1 MTGKSKNIVFATNK
15 TKIKTKMDIKK
26 LSVFFV
32 MLAGILLF
40 SVMISAAD
48 FSNVLL
54 TVDNIDAN
62 DNPALVSGETVAFKV
77 YFDSN
82 IDTANLK
89 VRVEVEGEEVDVD
102 ETTSDFEVEAG
113 HRYAKVLTMR
123 IPFELED
130 QVSDDAVLNL
140 KIWGGDSVAY
150 TDSFD
155 VRVQRTSYNVDFASI
170 STPET
175 AEAGKLF
182 PVTVVLKNIG
192 YNNLDDVYVTVRM
205 PELEIQKSAYF
216 GDLVA
221 IENDDD
227 EDVVSGRIFLDIPYT
242 AKNGVYTLEVA
253 VKSDD
258 FSTNKVTQVVL
269 ENGFSSNVFVSGN
282 QIILTNPTGKL
293 LVLKLVPEGNV
304 RLSDELVVIPA
315 GSSRTVLAS
324 ATGDFKVN
332 IFSKDGLL
340 LDSVV
345 VPATSTGTG
354 GNAVAVLTVI
364 LAIIF
369 LVLLVVLI
377 ILVTKKPEK
386 KEEFGESYY

>member
-1 MTGKSKNIVFATNK
+1 M
-15 TKIKTKMDIKK
+15 KTKMDTKK
-26 LSVFFV
+26 TFGFFLV
-32 MLAGILLF
+32 MLAGILLS

-48 FSNVLL
+48 FGNVLL

-62 DNPALVSGETVAFKV
+62 DNPALVSGETTTFKV

-82 IDTANLK
+82 IDTSDLK
-89 VRVEVEGEEVDVD
+89 VRVEIEGDEVDVD
-102 ETTSDFEVEAG
+102 QTTEDFEVEAG
-113 HRYAKVLTMR
+113 NRYVKVLTMR
-123 IPFELED
+123 VPFDLED
-130 QVSDDAVLNL
+130 SVSDDAVLNL

-155 VRVQRTSYNVDFASI
+155 VRVQRASYNVDFASI
-170 STPET
+170 STSET

-192 YNNLDDVYVTVRM
+192 YNDLDDVYVTVKM

-216 GDLVA
+216 GDLVSV
-221 IENDDD
+221 ENDDD
-227 EDVVSGRIFLDIPYT
+227 EDVASGRIFLDIPYT

-258 FSTNKVTQVVL
+258 FSTNEVTQVVL

-293 LVLKLVPEGNV
+293 LVLKLVPEGNA
-304 RLSDELVVIPA
+304 RLSDELVVIPS

-332 IFSKDGLL
+332 IFSKDGQL
-340 LDSVV
+340 LDSIT
-345 VPATSTGTG
+345 VPSSVTNAG
-354 GNAVAVLTVI
+354 GNAVAILTVI

-369 LVLLVVLI
+369 LVLLVVLV

>member
-1 MTGKSKNIVFATNK
+1 
-15 TKIKTKMDIKK
+15 MDIKK

-32 MLAGILLF
+32 MLVGILLS
-40 SVMISAAD
+40 SVMISAVD
-48 FSNVLL
+48 FSNVLV

-82 IDTANLK
+82 IDTLDLK
-89 VRVEVEGEEVDVD
+89 VRVEVEGEAVDVD
-102 ETTSDFEVEAG
+102 ETTPDFEVEAG

-123 IPFELED
+123 IPYELED

-155 VRVQRTSYNVDFASI
+155 VRVQRASYNVDFASI
-170 STPET
+170 STSET

-182 PVTVVLKNIG
+182 PVTVVLKNTG
-192 YNNLDDVYVTVRM
+192 YNNLDDVYVTVKM

-221 IENDDD
+221 VENDDD
-227 EDVVSGRIFLDIPYT
+227 EDVASGRIFLDIPYS
-242 AKNGVYTLEVA
+242 AKNGVYTLEVS

-258 FSTNKVTQVVL
+258 FSTNEVTQVVL

-324 ATGDFKVN
+324 ASGDFKVN

-345 VPATSTGTG
+345 VPATAVGEAG

>member
-1 MTGKSKNIVFATNK
+1 M
-15 TKIKTKMDIKK
+15 KMNIKK

-32 MLAGILLF
+32 MLVGILF
-40 SVMISAAD
+40 VAGMVSAAD

-54 TVDNIDAN
+54 TVEGIDAM
-62 DNPALVSGETVAFKV
+62 DNPALVSGETATFKV

-82 IDTANLK
+82 IDTTDLK
-89 VRVEVEGEEVDVD
+89 VRVEIEGDEVDVD
-102 ETTSDFEVEAG
+102 EVTEDFEVESG
-113 HRYAKVLTMR
+113 NRYVKVLTMR
-123 IPFELED
+123 IPYELED
-130 QVSDDAVLNL
+130 EVSNDAVLNL
-140 KIWGGDSVAY
+140 KIWGGDSIAY
-150 TDSFD
+150 TNEFD
-155 VRVQRTSYNVDFASI
+155 VRIQRDSYNVDFASI
-170 STPET
+170 STSET

-182 PVTVVLKNIG
+182 PVTVVLKNVG
-192 YNNLDDVYVTVRM
+192 YNDLDDVYITVKM

-221 IENDDD
+221 VENDDD
-227 EDVVSGRIFLDIPYT
+227 EDVVSGRIFLDIPYET
-242 AKNGVYTLEVA
+242 RNGVYNLEVA

-258 FSTNKVTQVVL
+258 FSTNVVRQIVV
-269 ENGFSSNVFVSGN
+269 ENGLSSNVFVSGN

-304 RLSDELVVIPA
+304 RLSDDLVVIPA
-315 GSSRTVLAS
+315 GSSRTILAS
-324 ATGDFKVN
+324 STGDFKVN
-332 IFSKDGLL
+332 IFSKDGQL
-340 LDSVV
+340 LDSVT
-345 VPATSTGTG
+345 VPALYAGGAG